1 MKKLKILIA
10 DDHPLF
16 RHGVKTLFLTTPEL
30 EIVGEATSG
39 EEAIKLA
46 QSLEPDVILMD
57 LRMPGCNGIEATR
70 EIIKIRPLT
79 QILILTMFQDD
90 HSVFA
95 AMRAGAKGYVLKDAE
110 KDELLNAIKAVGNGG
125 AIFSPGIASRMIDY
139 FSMARQAAPREA
151 FPDLTEREREV
162 LYLMAD
168 GTSNSGIAAKLQ
180 ISGKTVSNYVT
191 NILNKLQV
199 ADREE
204 AILLVRESRL
214 GGEEIGG

>member
-1 MKKLKILIA
+1 VNQLKVLIV

-16 RHGVKTLFLTTPEL
+16 RHGVKMLFMTTPEI
-30 EIVGEATSG
+30 EVVGEVTSG
-39 EEAIKLA
+39 EEAIEA
-46 QSLEPDVILMD
+46 AMSLEPDVILMD
-57 LRMPGCNGIEATR
+57 LRMPGLNGIEATR
-70 EIIKIRPLT
+70 EIVQRKPKI

-110 KDELLNAIKAVGNGG
+110 KDELLNAIKTVGNGG

-139 FSMARQAAPREA
+139 FSVARPAAPVES
-151 FPDLTEREREV
+151 FPELTEREREV

-168 GTSNSGIAAKLQ
+168 GTQNAGIASKLK

-204 AILLVRESRL
+204 AILLVRESRT
-214 GGEEIGG
+214 GTDEV